1 MHGINTHSIGITYTI
16 VHKQFAV
23 IENKLKQSFFSLSL
37 FAFNIISPDETK
49 ANSVIFSRGLRLV
62 LFASD
67 LGAELFFGTKQNLV
81 VQTAANSAN

>member
-1 MHGINTHSIGITYTI
+1 M

-23 IENKLKQSFFSLSL
+23 IENKLKQSFFFL

-67 LGAELFFGTKQNLV
+67 PGAELFFGTKQNLV